1 MPWCDIFIFCDCSDF
16 HPMGIFLELKD
27 GPAGTKNIADA
38 YQGKEI
44 PPNLMRVVD
53 NPVRCPKI
61 NKVFQ
66 PTMKQI
72 FLMPAAPAI
81 PFRRLAVRHSP
92 C

>member
-1 MPWCDIFIFCDCSDF
+1 
-16 HPMGIFLELKD
+16 LKD
-27 GPAGTKNIADA
+27 GPADTKNIADA

-53 NPVRCPKI
+53 NPVRCQKI

-66 PTMKQI
+66 TTMKQI

-81 PFRRLAVRHSP
+81 PFRRLAVRHSL